1 MTERKITVT
10 FIGDAKEDYLALRA
24 AVAKESEAGV
34 ASSFHRTL
42 LAGIDAKIVLLKQSA
57 GFGTH
62 IPRRLFPAKYLQG
75 YGVTNLWKVDL
86 PGYWR
91 MVYTIRQPQRGG
103 SQVEVLE
110 IMLDVLDVIDHKEYD
125 CIFGY
130 RKR

>member
-1 MTERKITVT
+1 MTERKIIVT

-42 LAGIDAKIVLLKQSA
+42 LAAIDAKVGLLKQSH
-57 GFGTH
+57 FGIH
-62 IPRRLFPAKYLQG
+62 VPRRLFPLKYLQE

-91 MVYTIRQPQRGG
+91 MVYTIRQPQRGD

-110 IMLDVLDVIDHKEYD
+110 IFLDILDVIDHKEYD
-125 CIFGY
+125 RIFGY